1 MLRYRRLDLV
11 LELSLLAL
19 VALGLAG
26 VIIVLVLD
34 PLALVVAI
42 PGAMIAGQLLARLLG
57 EGKASGVILGAV
69 LSLLG
74 VGLYA
79 LYLLLDLSLE
89 WAAGLAGA
97 VLVLFATVLVRA
109 VIATA
114 DEPPR

>member
-1 MLRYRRLDLV
+1 MLRYRRLDLI

-19 VALGLAG
+19 IALGLAG
-26 VIIVLVLD
+26 VLIVLVLD
-34 PLALVVAI
+34 PLAVVVTI
-42 PGAMIAGQLLARLLG
+42 PAAMIAGLVLARLIG
-57 EGKASGVILGAV
+57 EGQAGGLILGGA

-74 VGLYA
+74 LGLYA

-97 VLVLFATVLVRA
+97 VLLLFSTVLVRA
-109 VIATA
+109 LIATA

>member
-11 LELSLLAL
+11 LELSLLGL
-19 VALGLAG
+19 IALGLAG
-26 VIIVLVLD
+26 VLIVLILD
-34 PLALVVAI
+34 PLVLVITI
-42 PGAMIAGQLLARLLG
+42 PAAMITGLALARMIG
-57 EGKASGVILGAV
+57 ESKAGGLILGGV

-74 VGLYA
+74 LGLYA

-97 VLVLFATVLVRA
+97 VLLLFATVLVRA
-109 VIATA
+109 LIATA